1 MNTSPSYVVPP
12 STVCQPHPNHTYVC
26 GCDGAQVIFQTGSGT
41 QTNMNV
47 NEVVSNRGS
56 ELLGGKVA
64 SKKPIHPNDHV
75 NKGMSS
81 NDSFP
86 TAAYIAVA
94 TQLCNVTIPG
104 EKERERQGS
113 KGVVAA
119 CVCCV
124 M

>member
-1 MNTSPSYVVPP
+1 
-12 STVCQPHPNHTYVC
+12 
-26 GCDGAQVIFQTGSGT
+26 
-41 QTNMNV
+41 MNV

-104 EKERERQGS
+104 EKRDGKIGGS
-113 KGVVAA
+113 KGVVVA

>member
-1 MNTSPSYVVPP
+1 
-12 STVCQPHPNHTYVC
+12 
-26 GCDGAQVIFQTGSGT
+26 
-41 QTNMNV
+41 MNV

-64 SKKPIHPNDHV
+64 SKTPIHPNDHV

-104 EKERERQGS
+104 EKREGERGKQRRS
-113 KGVVAA
+113 SCLCVLCYVTRVVEVWQA
-119 CVCCV
+119 CKCCRRR
-124 M
+124 